1 MCEYSHAM
9 GNSNG
14 SLADYWA
21 AIEATPGL
29 QGGFVWEWKDH
40 GLRQQLPDG
49 TTRLAYGGQFGER
62 RHDGNFVADGLMS
75 ADLEPHPAMTEVA
88 WVHRPITVA
97 AGDDGGL
104 VVHNRQSFTDA
115 SVLDASWELLLD
127 GVAVD
132 GGTWS
137 LPSVPPGARV
147 HVEIPCSVPADAG
160 EAHLA
165 LRFAHRDATWF
176 APAGHVVAWDQL
188 VLRSATSPRRSAG
201 TVAAAVGVPEL
212 QLWRAPIDNDG
223 FKLMPWMARWGVGGA
238 AMAGWQHAGLDG
250 TPADELVDH
259 RVTRHADGRFEHQV
273 QLPDGF
279 PDPARVGVQFML
291 PARFTRVRWF
301 GRGPGENYPDRNA
314 GSLVG
319 TWESGIDECPYLVPQ
334 EFGLRTD
341 CRWFELVDPA
351 SGDAVRV
358 ETVEPALL
366 HCSATHHTSADLAAA
381 ATIGELHRRPEVVV
395 HVDAAHRGL
404 GTASCGPDVL
414 EQYELRARSYRFSY
428 RIVEA

>member
-1 MCEYSHAM
+1 
-9 GNSNG
+9 
-14 SLADYWA
+14 
-21 AIEATPGL
+21 
-29 QGGFVWEWKDH
+29 
-40 GLRQQLPDG
+40 
-49 TTRLAYGGQFGER
+49 
-62 RHDGNFVADGLMS
+62 
-75 ADLEPHPAMTEVA
+75 
-88 WVHRPITVA
+88 
-97 AGDDGGL
+97 
-104 VVHNRQSFTDA
+104 
-115 SVLDASWELLLD
+115 
-127 GVAVD
+127 
-132 GGTWS
+132 
-137 LPSVPPGARV
+137 
-147 HVEIPCSVPADAG
+147 
-160 EAHLA
+160 
-165 LRFAHRDATWF
+165 
-176 APAGHVVAWDQL
+176 
-188 VLRSATSPRRSAG
+188 
-201 TVAAAVGVPEL
+201 
-212 QLWRAPIDNDG
+212 
-223 FKLMPWMARWGVGGA
+223 
-238 AMAGWQHAGLDG
+238 
-250 TPADELVDH
+250 
-259 RVTRHADGRFEHQV
+259 
-273 QLPDGF
+273 
-279 PDPARVGVQFML
+279 ML